1 MSRLVKN
8 ALAGSALAIAMAL
21 VPAVPASAAPTVPC
35 FKGYVCVQEPKGVIT
50 AVPEG
55 QAYVFPVGTEMIGIS
70 NQTALAYCVG
80 GNPNFQ
86 LSPGQEVVR
95 SQPIARF
102 APGRHCLT

>member
-1 MSRLVKN
+1 MYRFVKN
-8 ALAGSALAIAMAL
+8 ALAGSALATVVAL

-55 QAYVFPVGTEMIGIS
+55 QVYTFPKGTEMTGIT
-70 NQTALAYCVG
+70 NQTAISYCVG

-86 LSPGQEVVR
+86 LSAGEEVVR
-95 SQPIARF
+95 SQPITGF
-102 APGRHCLT
+102 APGRICLN

>member
-1 MSRLVKN
+1 MSTLLRNVV
-8 ALAGSALAIAMAL
+8 AGSALAAVAAL

-55 QAYVFPVGTEMIGIS
+55 QAYAFPNGTEMIGIT
-70 NQTALAYCVG
+70 NQTAISYCVI

-86 LSPGQEVVR
+86 LTAGQEIVR
-95 SQPIARF
+95 SQPITGF
-102 APGRHCLT
+102 APGRSCLD